1 MLAVISYRP
10 SVIRSILRLYG
21 VHSELPRFLLAYCA
35 FKFKGRRFLLAF
47 HVSSTLHS
55 SHYCHVPTESV
66 SRGRILNC
74 RYYRLLS
81 LLSC

>member
-35 FKFKGRRFLLAF
+35 F
-47 HVSSTLHS
+47 SS
-55 SHYCHVPTESV
+55 
-66 SRGRILNC
+66 SRGADSFW
-74 RYYRLLS
+74 LS
-81 LLSC
+81 MCQAHRTHHIIAMCQPNQCHAGGF